1 MQNKTITEIEEETLV
16 GTLVEE
22 LVEPNKAIVVY
33 NDDVND
39 FLHVINCFMMYCNH
53 EKEQAEQCALI
64 IHHNGKCAVKGG
76 TYDKLKPICEALLEK
91 HLTAKIE

>member
-1 MQNKTITEIEEETLV
+1 MSTITEIEEETLV
-16 GTLVEE
+16 DTLVEE

-39 FLHVINCFMMYCNH
+39 FLHVINCFMMYCDH
-53 EKEQAEQCALI
+53 GKEQAEQCALI

-76 TYDKLKPICEALLEK
+76 SYDKLKPICEALLEK